1 MPGNI
6 KFTRRLQNNFLMRLK
21 KTGNVRSSADK
32 VGMSRSWVYKFKEQD
47 EAFAE
52 KWTDALEDYVATLE
66 AEADR
71 RAVKGNK
78 KKVFYGGKE
87 IGTTQDFSDTLLMFR
102 LKALK
107 PERYRDRSDS
117 KISGDVTVIRKVYAE
132 GDVDGAPD
140 AGGAMITDGTSDGN
154 VDE

>member
-1 MPGNI
+1 MKRCFMASAEREGY
-6 KFTRRLQNNFLMRLK
+6 
-21 KTGNVRSSADK
+21 SSSGACL
-32 VGMSRSWVYKFKEQD
+32 V
-47 EAFAE
+47 
-52 KWTDALEDYVATLE
+52 TLE

-117 KISGDVTVIRKVYAE
+117 KISGDVTVIRKVYGE
-132 GDVDGAPD
+132 GDVGDDEPNDMNADGPV
-140 AGGAMITDGTSDGN
+140 DGN
-154 VDE
+154 IDE